1 MYSLLLAIIYLAFIS
16 LGLPDALLG
25 AAWPSMYLQFG
36 VPVSYAGAV
45 SMIIAAGTVISS
57 LMSDRL
63 TRRLGAGRVTA
74 FSVLMTAAAL
84 FGFSVSR
91 SFWVLCCWAVP
102 YGIGAGCV
110 DAALNNFV
118 ALHYKSRHMSWLHC
132 FWGVGATAGPMIL
145 SLQLSHGASWRSAYG
160 LISGIQFALALA
172 LFLTLSVWRH
182 AKAPAAESG
191 EEQRYLT
198 NREALRLPLVKTA
211 LVGFVF
217 FCAVETT
224 SGLWASTYLHQA
236 RGLSASE
243 AAMGAS
249 MFYGAITLGRLI
261 TGFAAS
267 RISPA
272 RLIRIGQCVC
282 LAGAAMVAL
291 PAPSAVGML
300 GIAVIGLGTS
310 PIYPNMLHET
320 PRRFGARN
328 SQAIVGLE
336 MAFAYIG
343 STLIPPLFGSL
354 ASATTL
360 HLYPWFL
367 AACTLVMLAASET
380 VARRTRDRAV

>member
-1 MYSLLLAIIYLAFIS
+1 MTTLLVLIYIAFIS
-16 LGLPDALLG
+16 LGLPDSVLGSAWPVMQAELG
-25 AAWPSMYLQFG
+25 APLSLAGYISM
-36 VPVSYAGAV
+36 VVS
-45 SMIIAAGTVISS
+45 AGTVVSS
-57 LMSDRL
+57 LASNRL
-63 TRRLGAGRVTA
+63 ITRFGVGRVTA
-74 FSVLMTAAAL
+74 VSVLMTAAGLLGISLAPGAWRL
-84 FGFSVSR
+84 F
-91 SFWVLCCWAVP
+91 LCAIP
-102 YGIGAGCV
+102 LGLGAGSV

-118 ALHYKSRHMSWLHC
+118 ALHYAARHMSWLHC
-132 FWGVGATAGPMIL
+132 FWGIGATAGPMIL
-145 SLQLSHGASWRSAYG
+145 SLQLSRGASWRGAYG

-172 LFLTLSVWRH
+172 LFLTLPVWRR

-360 HLYPWFL
+360 KLYPWFL
-367 AACTLVMLAASET
+367 AVCTLVMLAASET

>member
-1 MYSLLLAIIYLAFIS
+1 MTTLLILIYIAFIS
-16 LGLPDALLG
+16 LGLPDSVLGSAWPAMRAELG
-25 AAWPSMYLQFG
+25 APLSLAGYISM
-36 VPVSYAGAV
+36 VV
-45 SMIIAAGTVISS
+45 AAGTVVSS
-57 LMSDRL
+57 LASNRL
-63 TRRLGAGRVTA
+63 ITRFGVGRVTA
-74 FSVLMTAAAL
+74 VSVLMTAAGLLGISLAPAAWML
-84 FGFSVSR
+84 F
-91 SFWVLCCWAVP
+91 LCAIP
-102 YGIGAGCV
+102 LGLGAGSV

-118 ALHYKSRHMSWLHC
+118 ALHYAARHMSWLHC

-160 LISGIQFALALA
+160 LISGIQFALAIA
-172 LFLTLSVWRH
+172 LFLTLPVWRR

-249 MFYGAITLGRLI
+249 MFYGAITAGRLVA
-261 TGFAAS
+261 GFAAS
-267 RISPA
+267 RLSPA

-291 PAPSAVGML
+291 PAPSIVGML

-360 HLYPWFL
+360 QLYPWVL

>member
-1 MYSLLLAIIYLAFIS
+1 MTTLLVLIYIAFIS
-16 LGLPDALLG
+16 LGLPDSVLGSAWPVMQAELG
-25 AAWPSMYLQFG
+25 APLSLAGYISM
-36 VPVSYAGAV
+36 VVS
-45 SMIIAAGTVISS
+45 AGTVVSS
-57 LMSDRL
+57 LASNRL
-63 TRRLGAGRVTA
+63 ITRFGVGRVTA
-74 FSVLMTAAAL
+74 VSVLMTAAGLLGISLAPAAWML
-84 FGFSVSR
+84 F
-91 SFWVLCCWAVP
+91 LCAIP
-102 YGIGAGCV
+102 LGLGAGSV

-118 ALHYKSRHMSWLHC
+118 ALHYAARHMSWLHC
-132 FWGVGATAGPMIL
+132 FWGIGATAGPMIL
-145 SLQLSHGASWRSAYG
+145 SLQLSRGASWRGAYG

-172 LFLTLSVWRH
+172 LFLTLPVWRR

-249 MFYGAITLGRLI
+249 MFYGAITAGRLVA
-261 TGFAAS
+261 GFAAS
-267 RISPA
+267 RLSPA

-282 LAGAAMVAL
+282 LVGAAMVAL
-291 PAPSAVGML
+291 PAPSIVGML

>member
-1 MYSLLLAIIYLAFIS
+1 MNAETIKDFLVSL
-16 LGLPDALLG
+16 
-25 AAWPSMYLQFG
+25 
-36 VPVSYAGAV
+36 
-45 SMIIAAGTVISS
+45 
-57 LMSDRL
+57 
-63 TRRLGAGRVTA
+63 
-74 FSVLMTAAAL
+74 
-84 FGFSVSR
+84 GFSVDDAGAKKFGS
-91 SFWVLCCWAVP
+91 VLAGTTANVIKMGLAVEGAALSVVAFTAKIASGLDNLYWASQRTGATVQ
-102 YGIGAGCV
+102 GIQSIGYAVSQVGGSV

-118 ALHYKSRHMSWLHC
+118 ALHYAARHMSWLHC

-160 LISGIQFALALA
+160 LISGIQFALAIA
-172 LFLTLSVWRH
+172 LFLTLPVWRR

-249 MFYGAITLGRLI
+249 MFYGAITAGRLVA
-261 TGFAAS
+261 GFAAS
-267 RISPA
+267 RLSPA

-291 PAPSAVGML
+291 PAPSIVGML

-336 MAFAYIG
+336 IAFAYIG

-360 HLYPWFL
+360 QLYPWFL

>member
-1 MYSLLLAIIYLAFIS
+1 MTTLLVLIYIAFIS
-16 LGLPDALLG
+16 LGLPDSVLGSAWPVMQAELG
-25 AAWPSMYLQFG
+25 APLSLAGYISM
-36 VPVSYAGAV
+36 VVS
-45 SMIIAAGTVISS
+45 AGTVVSS
-57 LMSDRL
+57 LASNRL
-63 TRRLGAGRVTA
+63 ITRFGVGRVTA
-74 FSVLMTAAAL
+74 VSVLMTAAGLLGISLAPGAWML
-84 FGFSVSR
+84 F
-91 SFWVLCCWAVP
+91 LCAIP
-102 YGIGAGCV
+102 LGLGAGSV

-118 ALHYKSRHMSWLHC
+118 ALHYAARHMSWLHC
-132 FWGVGATAGPMIL
+132 FWGIGATAGPMIL

-172 LFLTLSVWRH
+172 LFLTLSVWRR

-291 PAPSAVGML
+291 PAPSVVGML

-343 STLIPPLFGSL
+343 STLISPLFGSL

>member
-1 MYSLLLAIIYLAFIS
+1 MTTLLVLIYIAFIS
-16 LGLPDALLG
+16 LGLPDSVLGSAWPVMQAELG
-25 AAWPSMYLQFG
+25 APLSLAGYISM
-36 VPVSYAGAV
+36 VVS
-45 SMIIAAGTVISS
+45 AGTVVSS
-57 LMSDRL
+57 LASNRL
-63 TRRLGAGRVTA
+63 ITRFGVGKVTA
-74 FSVLMTAAAL
+74 VSVLMTAAGLLGISLAPGAWML
-84 FGFSVSR
+84 F
-91 SFWVLCCWAVP
+91 LCAIP
-102 YGIGAGCV
+102 LGLGAGSV

-118 ALHYKSRHMSWLHC
+118 ALHYAARHMSWLHC

-172 LFLTLSVWRH
+172 LFLTLSVWRR

-343 STLIPPLFGSL
+343 STLISPLFGSL

>member
-1 MYSLLLAIIYLAFIS
+1 MTTLLVLIYIAFIS
-16 LGLPDALLG
+16 LGLPDSVLGSAWPVMQAELG
-25 AAWPSMYLQFG
+25 APLSLAGYISM
-36 VPVSYAGAV
+36 VVS
-45 SMIIAAGTVISS
+45 AGTVVSS
-57 LMSDRL
+57 LASNRL
-63 TRRLGAGRVTA
+63 ITRFGVGRVTA
-74 FSVLMTAAAL
+74 VSVLMTAAGLLGISLAPGAWML
-84 FGFSVSR
+84 F
-91 SFWVLCCWAVP
+91 LCAIP
-102 YGIGAGCV
+102 LGLGAGSV

-118 ALHYKSRHMSWLHC
+118 ALHYAARHMSWLHC
-132 FWGVGATAGPMIL
+132 FWGIGATAGPMIL

-172 LFLTLSVWRH
+172 LFLTLPVWRR

>member
-1 MYSLLLAIIYLAFIS
+1 MLIYIAFIS
-16 LGLPDALLG
+16 LGLPDSVLGSAWPVMQAELG
-25 AAWPSMYLQFG
+25 APLSLAGYISM
-36 VPVSYAGAV
+36 VVS
-45 SMIIAAGTVISS
+45 AGTVVSS
-57 LMSDRL
+57 LASNRL
-63 TRRLGAGRVTA
+63 ITRFGVGRVTA
-74 FSVLMTAAAL
+74 VSVLMTAAGLLGISLAPGAWML
-84 FGFSVSR
+84 F
-91 SFWVLCCWAVP
+91 LCAIP
-102 YGIGAGCV
+102 LGLGAGSV

-118 ALHYKSRHMSWLHC
+118 ALHYAARHMSWLHC
-132 FWGVGATAGPMIL
+132 FWGIGATAGPMIL

-249 MFYGAITLGRLI
+249 MFYGAITAGRLI
-261 TGFAAS
+261 TGVAAS

-367 AACTLVMLAASET
+367 AGCTLVMRAASEI

>member
-1 MYSLLLAIIYLAFIS
+1 MTTLLVLIYIAFIS
-16 LGLPDALLG
+16 LGLPDSVLGSAWPVMQAELG
-25 AAWPSMYLQFG
+25 APLSLAGYISM
-36 VPVSYAGAV
+36 VVS
-45 SMIIAAGTVISS
+45 AGTVVSS
-57 LMSDRL
+57 LASNRL
-63 TRRLGAGRVTA
+63 ITRFGVGKVTA
-74 FSVLMTAAAL
+74 VSVLMTAAGLLGISLVPGAWML
-84 FGFSVSR
+84 F
-91 SFWVLCCWAVP
+91 LCAIP
-102 YGIGAGCV
+102 LGLGAGSV

-118 ALHYKSRHMSWLHC
+118 ALHYAARHMSWLHC

-172 LFLTLSVWRH
+172 LFLTLPVWRR

>member
-1 MYSLLLAIIYLAFIS
+1 MTTLLVLIYIAFIS
-16 LGLPDALLG
+16 LGLPDSVLGSAWPVMQAELG
-25 AAWPSMYLQFG
+25 APLSLAGYISM
-36 VPVSYAGAV
+36 VVS
-45 SMIIAAGTVISS
+45 AGTVVSS
-57 LMSDRL
+57 LASNRL
-63 TRRLGAGRVTA
+63 ITRFGVGRVTA
-74 FSVLMTAAAL
+74 VSVLMTAAGLLGISLAPGAWML
-84 FGFSVSR
+84 F
-91 SFWVLCCWAVP
+91 LCAIP
-102 YGIGAGCV
+102 LGLGAGSV

-118 ALHYKSRHMSWLHC
+118 ALHYAARHMSWLHC

-160 LISGIQFALALA
+160 LISGIQFALAIA
-172 LFLTLSVWRH
+172 LFLTLPVWRR

-249 MFYGAITLGRLI
+249 MFYGAITAGRLVA
-261 TGFAAS
+261 GFAAS
-267 RISPA
+267 RLSPA

-291 PAPSAVGML
+291 PAPSIVGML

-360 HLYPWFL
+360 KLYPWFL

>member
-1 MYSLLLAIIYLAFIS
+1 MTTLLVLIYIAFIS
-16 LGLPDALLG
+16 LGLPDSVLGSAWPVMQAELG
-25 AAWPSMYLQFG
+25 APLSLAGYISM
-36 VPVSYAGAV
+36 VVS
-45 SMIIAAGTVISS
+45 AGTVVSS
-57 LMSDRL
+57 LASNRL
-63 TRRLGAGRVTA
+63 ITRFGVGRVTA
-74 FSVLMTAAAL
+74 VSVLMTAAGLLGISLAPGAWML
-84 FGFSVSR
+84 F
-91 SFWVLCCWAVP
+91 LCAIP
-102 YGIGAGCV
+102 LGLGAGSV

-118 ALHYKSRHMSWLHC
+118 ALHYAARHMSWLHC
-132 FWGVGATAGPMIL
+132 FWGIGATAGPMIL

-172 LFLTLSVWRH
+172 LFLTLPVWRR

-249 MFYGAITLGRLI
+249 MFYGAITAGRLI

>member
-1 MYSLLLAIIYLAFIS
+1 MTTLLVLIYIAFIS
-16 LGLPDALLG
+16 LGLPDSVLGSAWPVMQAELG
-25 AAWPSMYLQFG
+25 APLSLAGYISM
-36 VPVSYAGAV
+36 VVS
-45 SMIIAAGTVISS
+45 AGTVVSS
-57 LMSDRL
+57 LASNRL
-63 TRRLGAGRVTA
+63 ITRFGVGRVTA
-74 FSVLMTAAAL
+74 VSVLMTAAGLLGISLAPGAWML
-84 FGFSVSR
+84 F
-91 SFWVLCCWAVP
+91 LCAIP
-102 YGIGAGCV
+102 LGLGAGSV

-118 ALHYKSRHMSWLHC
+118 ALHYAARHMSWLHC
-132 FWGVGATAGPMIL
+132 FWGIGATIL

-172 LFLTLSVWRH
+172 LFLTLSVWRR

>member
-1 MYSLLLAIIYLAFIS
+1 MTTLLVLIYIAFIS
-16 LGLPDALLG
+16 LGLPDSVLGSAWPVMQAELG
-25 AAWPSMYLQFG
+25 APLSLAGYISM
-36 VPVSYAGAV
+36 VVS
-45 SMIIAAGTVISS
+45 AGTVVSS
-57 LMSDRL
+57 LASNRL
-63 TRRLGAGRVTA
+63 ITRFGVGRVTA
-74 FSVLMTAAAL
+74 VSVLMTAAGLLGISLVPGAWML
-84 FGFSVSR
+84 F
-91 SFWVLCCWAVP
+91 LCAIP
-102 YGIGAGCV
+102 LGLGAGSV

-118 ALHYKSRHMSWLHC
+118 ALHYAARHMSWLHC

-172 LFLTLSVWRH
+172 LFLTLPVWRR

-198 NREALRLPLVKTA
+198 NREALRLPLVRTA

-300 GIAVIGLGTS
+300 GIAVIGLSTS

-367 AACTLVMLAASET
+367 AVCTLVMLAASET

>member
-1 MYSLLLAIIYLAFIS
+1 MTTLLVLIYIAFIS
-16 LGLPDALLG
+16 LGLPDSVLGSAWPVMQAELG
-25 AAWPSMYLQFG
+25 APLSLAGYISM
-36 VPVSYAGAV
+36 VVS
-45 SMIIAAGTVISS
+45 AGTVVSS
-57 LMSDRL
+57 LASNRL
-63 TRRLGAGRVTA
+63 ITRFGVGKVTA
-74 FSVLMTAAAL
+74 VSVLMTAAGLLGISLVPGAWML
-84 FGFSVSR
+84 F
-91 SFWVLCCWAVP
+91 LCAIP
-102 YGIGAGCV
+102 LGLGAGSV

-118 ALHYKSRHMSWLHC
+118 ALHYAARHMSWLHC

-249 MFYGAITLGRLI
+249 MFYGAITAGRLI

>member
-1 MYSLLLAIIYLAFIS
+1 MTTLLVLIYIAFIS
-16 LGLPDALLG
+16 LGLPDSVLGSAWPVMQAELG
-25 AAWPSMYLQFG
+25 APLSLAGYISM
-36 VPVSYAGAV
+36 VVS
-45 SMIIAAGTVISS
+45 AGTVVSS
-57 LMSDRL
+57 LASNRL
-63 TRRLGAGRVTA
+63 ITRFGVGRVTA
-74 FSVLMTAAAL
+74 VSVLMTAAGLLGISLAPAAWML
-84 FGFSVSR
+84 F
-91 SFWVLCCWAVP
+91 LCAIP
-102 YGIGAGCV
+102 LGLGAGSV

-118 ALHYKSRHMSWLHC
+118 ALHYAARHMSWLHC

-172 LFLTLSVWRH
+172 LFLTLPVWRR

-249 MFYGAITLGRLI
+249 MFYGAITAGRLVA
-261 TGFAAS
+261 GFAAS
-267 RISPA
+267 RLSPA

>member
-1 MYSLLLAIIYLAFIS
+1 MTTLLVLIYIAFIS
-16 LGLPDALLG
+16 LGLPDSVLGSAWPVMQAELG
-25 AAWPSMYLQFG
+25 APLSLAGYISM
-36 VPVSYAGAV
+36 VVS
-45 SMIIAAGTVISS
+45 AGTVVSS
-57 LMSDRL
+57 LASNRL
-63 TRRLGAGRVTA
+63 ITRFGVGRVTA
-74 FSVLMTAAAL
+74 VSVLMTAAGLLGISLVPGAWML
-84 FGFSVSR
+84 F
-91 SFWVLCCWAVP
+91 LCAIP
-102 YGIGAGCV
+102 LGLGAGSV

-118 ALHYKSRHMSWLHC
+118 ALHYAARHMSWLHC

-249 MFYGAITLGRLI
+249 MFYGAITAGRLI

>member
-1 MYSLLLAIIYLAFIS
+1 MTTLLVLIYIAFIS
-16 LGLPDALLG
+16 LGLPDSVLGSAWPVMQAELG
-25 AAWPSMYLQFG
+25 APLSLAGYISM
-36 VPVSYAGAV
+36 VVS
-45 SMIIAAGTVISS
+45 AGTVVSS
-57 LMSDRL
+57 LASNRL
-63 TRRLGAGRVTA
+63 ITRFGVGRVTA
-74 FSVLMTAAAL
+74 VSVLMTAAGLLGISLAPAAWML
-84 FGFSVSR
+84 F
-91 SFWVLCCWAVP
+91 LCAIP
-102 YGIGAGCV
+102 LGLGAGSV

-118 ALHYKSRHMSWLHC
+118 ALHYAARHMSWLHC

-160 LISGIQFALALA
+160 LISGIQFALAIA
-172 LFLTLSVWRH
+172 LFLTLPVWRR

-249 MFYGAITLGRLI
+249 MFYGAITAGRLVA
-261 TGFAAS
+261 GFAAS
-267 RISPA
+267 RLSPA

>member
-1 MYSLLLAIIYLAFIS
+1 MTTLLVLIYIAFIS
-16 LGLPDALLG
+16 LGLPDSVLGSAWPVMQAELG
-25 AAWPSMYLQFG
+25 APLSLAGYISM
-36 VPVSYAGAV
+36 VVS
-45 SMIIAAGTVISS
+45 AGTVVSS
-57 LMSDRL
+57 LASNRL
-63 TRRLGAGRVTA
+63 ITRFGVGRVTA
-74 FSVLMTAAAL
+74 VSVLMTAAGLLGISLAPGAWML
-84 FGFSVSR
+84 F
-91 SFWVLCCWAVP
+91 LCAIP
-102 YGIGAGCV
+102 LGLGAGSV

-118 ALHYKSRHMSWLHC
+118 ALHYAARHMSWLHC
-132 FWGVGATAGPMIL
+132 FWGIGATAGPMIL

-198 NREALRLPLVKTA
+198 NREALRLPLVRTA

-367 AACTLVMLAASET
+367 AACTLVMLAASEI

>member
-1 MYSLLLAIIYLAFIS
+1 MTTLLVLIYIAFIS
-16 LGLPDALLG
+16 LGLPDSVLGSAWPVMQAELG
-25 AAWPSMYLQFG
+25 APLSLAGYISM
-36 VPVSYAGAV
+36 VVS
-45 SMIIAAGTVISS
+45 AGTVVSS
-57 LMSDRL
+57 LASNRL
-63 TRRLGAGRVTA
+63 ITRFGVGRVTA
-74 FSVLMTAAAL
+74 VSVLMTAAGLLGISLAPGAWML
-84 FGFSVSR
+84 F
-91 SFWVLCCWAVP
+91 LCAIP
-102 YGIGAGCV
+102 LGLGAGSV

-118 ALHYKSRHMSWLHC
+118 ALHYAARHMSWLHC

-145 SLQLSHGASWRSAYG
+145 SLQLSRGASWRSAYG

-172 LFLTLSVWRH
+172 LFLTLPVWRR

>member
-1 MYSLLLAIIYLAFIS
+1 MTTLLVLIYIAFIS
-16 LGLPDALLG
+16 LGLPGSVLGSAWPVMQAELG
-25 AAWPSMYLQFG
+25 APLSLAGYISM
-36 VPVSYAGAV
+36 VVS
-45 SMIIAAGTVISS
+45 AGTVVSS
-57 LMSDRL
+57 LASNRL
-63 TRRLGAGRVTA
+63 ITRFGVGRVTA
-74 FSVLMTAAAL
+74 VSVLMTAAGLLGISLAPGAWML
-84 FGFSVSR
+84 F
-91 SFWVLCCWAVP
+91 LCAIP
-102 YGIGAGCV
+102 LGLGAGSV

-118 ALHYKSRHMSWLHC
+118 ALHYAARHMSWLHC
-132 FWGVGATAGPMIL
+132 FWGIGATAGPMIL
-145 SLQLSHGASWRSAYG
+145 SLQLSRGASWRGAYG

-172 LFLTLSVWRH
+172 LFLTLPVWRR

-360 HLYPWFL
+360 KLYPWFL
-367 AACTLVMLAASET
+367 AVCTLVMLAASET

>member
-1 MYSLLLAIIYLAFIS
+1 MTTLLVLIYIAFIS
-16 LGLPDALLG
+16 LGLPDSVLGSAWPVMQAELG
-25 AAWPSMYLQFG
+25 APLSLAGYISM
-36 VPVSYAGAV
+36 VVS
-45 SMIIAAGTVISS
+45 AGTVVSS
-57 LMSDRL
+57 LASNRL
-63 TRRLGAGRVTA
+63 ITRFGVGRVTA
-74 FSVLMTAAAL
+74 VSVLMTAAGLLGISLAPGAWML
-84 FGFSVSR
+84 F
-91 SFWVLCCWAVP
+91 LCAIP
-102 YGIGAGCV
+102 LGLGAGSV

-118 ALHYKSRHMSWLHC
+118 ALHYAARHMSWLHC
-132 FWGVGATAGPMIL
+132 FWGIGATAGPMIL

-249 MFYGAITLGRLI
+249 MFYGAITAGRLI

>member
-1 MYSLLLAIIYLAFIS
+1 MTTLLVLIYIAFIS
-16 LGLPDALLG
+16 LGLPDSVLGSAWPVMQAELG
-25 AAWPSMYLQFG
+25 APLSLAGYISM
-36 VPVSYAGAV
+36 VVS
-45 SMIIAAGTVISS
+45 AGTVVSS
-57 LMSDRL
+57 LASNRL
-63 TRRLGAGRVTA
+63 ITRFGVGRVTA
-74 FSVLMTAAAL
+74 VSVLMTAAGLLGISLAPGAWML
-84 FGFSVSR
+84 F
-91 SFWVLCCWAVP
+91 LCAIP
-102 YGIGAGCV
+102 LGLGAGSV

-118 ALHYKSRHMSWLHC
+118 ALHYAARHMSWLHC

-249 MFYGAITLGRLI
+249 MFYGAITAGRLI

>member
-1 MYSLLLAIIYLAFIS
+1 MTTLLVLIYIAFIS
-16 LGLPDALLG
+16 LGLPDSVLGSAWPVMQAELG
-25 AAWPSMYLQFG
+25 APLSLAGYISM
-36 VPVSYAGAV
+36 VVS
-45 SMIIAAGTVISS
+45 AGTVVSS
-57 LMSDRL
+57 LASNRL
-63 TRRLGAGRVTA
+63 ITRFGVGKVTA
-74 FSVLMTAAAL
+74 VSVLMTAAGLLGISLVPGAWML
-84 FGFSVSR
+84 F
-91 SFWVLCCWAVP
+91 LCAIP
-102 YGIGAGCV
+102 LGLGAGSV

-118 ALHYKSRHMSWLHC
+118 ALHYAARHMSWLHC

-172 LFLTLSVWRH
+172 LFLTLSVWRR

-249 MFYGAITLGRLI
+249 MFYGAITAGRLI